1 MNKYEKAIDIVA
13 RYCSDYRSGIFPPRH
28 KSSKELDILMELVDK
43 ATPKKLEYEA
53 TGYYDGELVYD
64 MAYCPICR
72 HEFEYDI
79 NDWGCDYCSDC
90 GQALDW
96 SKE

>member
-1 MNKYEKAIDIVA
+1 MNKYEEALENVRAEWGTSDRDIDIL
-13 RYCSDYRSGIFPPRH
+13 
-28 KSSKELDILMELVDK
+28 EELVDR
-43 ATPKKLEYEA
+43 ATPKKLDYEA

-64 MAYCPICR
+64 MAYCPICH
-72 HEFEYDI
+72 HEFEYEI

-96 SKE
+96 SKIHDK